1 MVIILVIDPV
11 TPDIA
16 TLLSYAITGMYFYI
30 SYRIKL
36 IQNNDYVLAK
46 SNVVI
51 VSRLL
56 MEYIELD
63 LFMEFQGNEKN
74 HRNVQ
79 TSTGDTVASN
89 NDISA
94 KFNFL
99 RGMKVLDQNTMD
111 TAEKTMKIHFKFLY
125 Y

>member
-63 LFMEFQGNEKN
+63 LFMEF
-74 HRNVQ
+74 
-79 TSTGDTVASN
+79 
-89 NDISA
+89 
-94 KFNFL
+94 
-99 RGMKVLDQNTMD
+99 
-111 TAEKTMKIHFKFLY
+111 
-125 Y
+125 